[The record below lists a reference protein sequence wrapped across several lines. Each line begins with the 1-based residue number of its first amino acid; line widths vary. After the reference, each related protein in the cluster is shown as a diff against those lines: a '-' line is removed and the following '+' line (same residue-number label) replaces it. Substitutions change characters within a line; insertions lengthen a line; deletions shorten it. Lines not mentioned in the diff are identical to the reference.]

1 MEHTETPAFKSKHY
15 YIVAIAVLI
24 FIAIFWWWRVYLYPY
39 QTTDD
44 ANIATLDHTI
54 SSVQSG
60 KILQVAVED
69 GDMVRKGDLLFTV
82 DDTIL
87 QIELEKAKAGL
98 DHANDEVKLQKI
110 RVDLAKEDFQRAT
123 TEFTGGVIS
132 KEAIDHV
139 EKTLQ
144 MAQAQLQS
152 INSLAEVQEA
162 SLKLIETQIQ
172 YANVTAPTD
181 GIIAKRWHDPGDVVR
196 AGQAVLSL
204 FDLSQIWI
212 SANIEETKLSS
223 IHVGD
228 PVDISVDAYPHL
240 EFHGNVLVIGAA
252 AASQFALIPSNNSS
266 GNFTKVTQRIPLR
279 ISINAQEN
287 AQSLYL
293 RPGMS
298 VKVKIRTR

>member
-1 MEHTETPAFKSKHY
+1 MEHTETPAFKSKYY

-44 ANIATLDHTI
+44 ANIASLDHTI

-139 EKTLQ
+139 DKTLQ

>member
-1 MEHTETPAFKSKHY
+1 MEHTETPAFKSKYY

-24 FIAIFWWWRVYLYPY
+24 VIAIFWWWRVYLYPY

-54 SSVQSG
+54 SSIQTG

-123 TEFTGGVIS
+123 TEFNGGVIS

-139 EKTLQ
+139 DKTLQ

-172 YANVTAPTD
+172 YSNVTAPTD

-228 PVDISVDAYPHL
+228 PVDITVDAYPHL
-240 EFHGNVLVIGAA
+240 KFQGNVLVIGAA

-279 ISINAQEN
+279 ISINTQEN
-287 AQSLYL
+287 AQALYL